1 MLGVTIPGWK
11 TLQLSHLVLDYNG
24 TIAFDGRLMDGV
36 KDHLTA
42 LASSLTIHVLT
53 ADTFGS
59 VREALDGIPCRL
71 AIIPIENQAE
81 AKLAYVAELN
91 PESCVCI
98 GNGRNDRLMLHEAA
112 LGIALIQTEGAA
124 VEAVL
129 AADVLAPGI
138 LEALDLLSHPLRLT
152 ATLRS

>member
-1 MLGVTIPGWK
+1 MLTVTIPGWK

-24 TIAFDGRLMDGV
+24 TMAFDGRLIEGV
-36 KDHLTA
+36 KPRLAA
-42 LASSLTIHVLT
+42 LASSLTIHILT

-59 VREALDGIPCRL
+59 VREALSDTPCQL
-71 AIIPIENQAE
+71 AIIPLENQAE
-81 AKLAYVAELN
+81 AKLAYVAERG

-112 LGIALIQTEGAA
+112 LGIALVQAEGAA
-124 VEAVL
+124 MEAIM
-129 AADVLAPGI
+129 AAAVIAPGI
-138 LEALDLLSHPLRLT
+138 LDALDLLQHPLRLT